1 MGFIFNLYSVS
12 MLENTYH
19 CFQDKGFLWK
29 LISFISLKGKF
40 RIVLMEWVLIWKTD
54 LESRYSDYPALLALE
69 MQRQLNNFSPSL
81 KVNLTR
87 TRQGPVSMILN
98 INNGNVAWK
107 RISTSPDFSERTEE
121 KCSNKINEE
130 SKAFFHINTV
140 HAILHHTA
148 KPWRVFWSHTSA
160 RMRFRFYFHAMEH
173 DKRDKGAAGKILER
187 YFSNETPPPSSL

>member
-1 MGFIFNLYSVS
+1 
-12 MLENTYH
+12 
-19 CFQDKGFLWK
+19 
-29 LISFISLKGKF
+29 
-40 RIVLMEWVLIWKTD
+40 
-54 LESRYSDYPALLALE
+54 

-130 SKAFFHINTV
+130 SKAFFHINTGRTSYFI
-140 HAILHHTA
+140 ILLGQGLL
-148 KPWRVFWSHTSA
+148 KPHLEWDSVFIF
-160 RMRFRFYFHAMEH
+160 MRRNITRGSKGPPEKSSSDILLMRHPRPTRTLNFNENECVRPDKDLYHRCLYYFLFKM
-173 DKRDKGAAGKILER
+173 
-187 YFSNETPPPSSL
+187 

>member
-1 MGFIFNLYSVS
+1 MGA
-12 MLENTYH
+12 
-19 CFQDKGFLWK
+19 D
-29 LISFISLKGKF
+29 LINRP
-40 RIVLMEWVLIWKTD
+40 RIPD
-54 LESRYSDYPALLALE
+54 SDYPALLALE

-140 HAILHHTA
+140 HVILHHTA
-148 KPWRVFWSHTSA
+148 KPWRVFWSHTSP

-173 DKRDKGAAGKILER
+173 DNRGTKG
-187 YFSNETPPPSSL
+187 PPEKSSSDISLMRLPRLPHSKF